1 MPVEV
6 HAPCGFGKTEL
17 LRSIAESEVGPD
29 GRRLAIPRV
38 YFEVGAKTSG
48 DVLYLLVHKLYA
60 TDAPVKLSRAE
71 CARLVSGSRALL
83 LLDDVP
89 ADPSFAGSLVDELP
103 GCGLV
108 FAGER
113 PVLGGRAT
121 PLPLAGLSEEA
132 ALNLLSRDLGRRIH
146 DHELPLAR
154 RLVTAVDGSPLQLR
168 QAAALERE
176 DPRRFGLDRLA
187 AIAERDAAA
196 LDRYCFGQMSE
207 GERRALAVLAA
218 VGGAGLPPAVIG
230 AMGDI
235 AYVAD
240 FLAVLHGRGVVE
252 RADDRFGLPV
262 CRAESFWPTLSR
274 YVQLAS
280 AVRAL
285 ADWIR
290 SMDPTGP
297 TAGSAVEAAVG
308 LLGVAGERREWALVV
323 RLVKVAEP
331 VLFAQGRWEDW
342 RKALDQGIDAA
353 QQLGDRASEAF
364 LTHQKGTLEYAEDR
378 AEEAYRLLSRA
389 LELRSLAGD
398 GQDPELTRHNLAIV
412 SPPAGAGTRAWRQR
426 ARKTLTYVGTALA
439 VIALVVGV
447 QQGVSALLGR
457 GSPGSGSSSPPTGTD
472 VGTGQSGDNDNGGNE
487 NGQTSVGQDGQTSVG
502 QDGQTSVGQDG
513 QTSVGQIGQTTD
525 GLGKKPTAKI
535 TPPTELT
542 IAETTVGEQTSS
554 DTVTLTNIGDAAL
567 SVQTAAITGP
577 DATEFTVADV
587 DCADAS
593 LEPQESCTL
602 AVTFAPQTVGIKSA
616 TLTIPHSALTSPAQ
630 LTLTA
635 SAVERP
641 DLLISAVEFTD
652 GNESA
657 TITVHNDGG
666 SEAPASLTA
675 GTFDGVPLDSRPT
688 GPIPAHGNTKVTFSL
703 PEGCAEGCYY
713 SVAADSDKKITELN
727 EENNVK
733 AIYPPRLT
741 ALGPTGGG

>member
-17 LRSIAESEVGPD
+17 LRSIAESEIGPD
-29 GRRLAIPRV
+29 GRSLAIPRV

-154 RLVTAVDGSPLQLR
+154 RLVTAVGGSPLQLR

-218 VGGAGLPPAVIG
+218 VGGAGLPPAVVG

-235 AYVAD
+235 AYVSE

-252 RADDRFGLPV
+252 RDDDRFGLPV
-262 CRAESFWPTLSR
+262 CRAESYWPTLAR

-285 ADWIR
+285 ADWIL

-342 RKALDQGIDAA
+342 RQALDQGIDAA
-353 QQLGDRASEAF
+353 QRLGDRASEAF

-378 AEEAYRLLSRA
+378 AEEAYRLLNRA
-389 LELRSLAGD
+389 LELRSLAGA

-412 SPPAGAGTRAWRQR
+412 SPPAGAETRVWRQR
-426 ARKTLTYVGTALA
+426 VRKTLTYVGTALA

-447 QQGVSALLGR
+447 QQGVSALLDR
-457 GSPGSGSSSPPTGTD
+457 GSPGSGPSSTPSVTD
-472 VGTGQSGDNDNGGNE
+472 GGTGESGDGDNGGNE
-487 NGQTSVGQDGQTSVG
+487 NGRTSVGQDGQTSVGQDGQTSVG

-513 QTSVGQIGQTTD
+513 QTSVGQIGQTTE
-525 GLGKKPTAKI
+525 GPGKKPTAEI
-535 TPPTELT
+535 TPRTELT
-542 IAETTVGEQTSS
+542 IAETTVGEETLS
-554 DTVTLTNIGDAAL
+554 DTVTLANIGDAAL
-567 SVQTAAITGP
+567 SVEAAAITGP

-593 LEPQESCTL
+593 LAPQESCTL
-602 AVTFAPQTVGIKSA
+602 AVTFAPQTAGAKTA
-616 TLTIPHSALTSPAQ
+616 TLTIPHTASTSPAR

-635 SAVERP
+635 SAVGLLP
-641 DLLISAVEFTD
+641 DLSVSAVTFD
-652 GNESA
+652 GTVA
-657 TITVHNDGG
+657 TVTVRNDGDG
-666 SEAPASLTA
+666 DAPESWTA
-675 GTFDGVPLDSRPT
+675 GTFGATVLDSQLT
-688 GPIPAHGNTKVTFSL
+688 EPIPAGGTTTVTFSV
-703 PEGCAEGCYY
+703 PRGCSGGSCSYY
-713 SVAADSDKKITELN
+713 SVTVDSTEAFV
-727 EENNVK
+727 ESDDENN
-733 AIYPPRLT
+733 AYTYTRPR
-741 ALGPTGGG
+741 